1 MTKNK
6 IMLKTNNSTRKGFDS
21 KGRSW
26 EEVDKIVKRMRQPGY
41 RYISKGLTWDATPID
56 KAKYEIQQNI
66 LCYKQENNISDQILK
81 KKLGIKQ
88 EKLDYLLFAHLE

>member
-41 RYISKGLTWDATPID
+41 RYISKGLA
-56 KAKYEIQQNI
+56 
-66 LCYKQENNISDQILK
+66 
-81 KKLGIKQ
+81 
-88 EKLDYLLFAHLE
+88 

>member
-6 IMLKTNNSTRKGFDS
+6 IMLKVNNFTGKGFDS

-41 RYISKGLTWDATPID
+41 RYISKGLT
-56 KAKYEIQQNI
+56 
-66 LCYKQENNISDQILK
+66 
-81 KKLGIKQ
+81 
-88 EKLDYLLFAHLE
+88 